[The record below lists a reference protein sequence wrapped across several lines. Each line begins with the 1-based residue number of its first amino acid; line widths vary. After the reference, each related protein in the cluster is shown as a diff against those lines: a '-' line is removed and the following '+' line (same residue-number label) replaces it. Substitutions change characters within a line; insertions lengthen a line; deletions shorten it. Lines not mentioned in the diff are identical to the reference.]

1 MSKVLERDLY
11 EADFFAWTR
20 RQSMELRRVARTRPN
35 LPLDLEH
42 LAEEIADL
50 GKEQRNALRSWTIR
64 IIEHLLLLDH
74 SPAEEPR
81 RGWRREIMAFRDDIE
96 DRLTPTLRRDL
107 ERQLP
112 RLYAK
117 GRRRAVLDL
126 EVYEADF
133 GSRLPTDCPYT

>member
-1 MSKVLERDLY
+1 M
-11 EADFFAWTR
+11 
-20 RQSMELRRVARTRPN
+20 
-35 LPLDLEH
+35 
-42 LAEEIADL
+42 

-74 SPAEEPR
+74 SPAQAPR
-81 RGWRREIMAFRDDIE
+81 RGWRREIMTFRDEIE

-117 GRRRAVLDL
+117 ARRRALVDL
-126 EVYEADF
+126 EPYEGDLE
-133 GSRLPTDCPYT
+133 SRLPADCPYTLEQILGEP